1 VTVPPDEPQRRR
13 VSSTRGAAARAGILE
28 HAARLFAAKGFEGTS
43 LMDIAQ
49 EAELTRP
56 ALYHYFRSKDEI
68 LATLVEQ
75 ESTCAAEKLRDI
87 ARGSLTP
94 GEKLRAATRELVL
107 DRAAA
112 PDRFRMLDRSE
123 TALPSPIAERHMR
136 AKRTALSA
144 VTEIISGGIR
154 TAEFRETDERV
165 AALTVIGMCNWVAWW
180 YRPGRD
186 PEPKA
191 VAETIAESAVAMLA
205 RPEHRVPAEPGVR
218 GAIAQLRQDIDY
230 LSRIVEGG

>member
-1 VTVPPDEPQRRR
+1 VTGPVGKPERRR
-13 VSSTRGAAARAGILE
+13 ASSSRGEAVRAVILD

-43 LMDIAQ
+43 LLDIAQ

-75 ESTCAAEKLRDI
+75 ESTGGAEKLRDI

-123 TALPSPIAERHMR
+123 TALPPSIAERHVH

-144 VTEIISGGIR
+144 VTEIISDGIR
-154 TAEFRETDERV
+154 AGEFRETDERI

-180 YRPGRD
+180 YHPGRA

-205 RPEHRVPAEPGVR
+205 RPEHRVPADPGVH
-218 GAIAQLRQDIDY
+218 GAIAQLRQDLDY
-230 LSRIVEGG
+230 LSRVVEGD

>member
-1 VTVPPDEPQRRR
+1 VTGPVEEPERRR
-13 VSSTRGAAARAGILE
+13 ATSSRGEAVRAAILD

-43 LMDIAQ
+43 LLDIAQ

-56 ALYHYFRSKDEI
+56 ALYHYFSSKDEI

-75 ESTCAAEKLRDI
+75 ESTGAAEKLRDI

-94 GEKLRAATRELVL
+94 SEKLRAAIKELVL

-123 TALPSPIAERHMR
+123 TALPALIAERHMH

-144 VTEIISGGIR
+144 VTEIISDGIR
-154 TAEFRETDERV
+154 AAEFRETDERI
-165 AALTVIGMCNWVAWW
+165 ASLSVIGMCNWVAWW

-191 VAETIAESAVAMLA
+191 VAEMLAESAVAMLA
-205 RPEHRVPAEPGVR
+205 RPGHRLPAESGVR
-218 GAIAQLRQDIDY
+218 GAIAQLRQDLDY
-230 LSRIVEGG
+230 LSRVVEGD